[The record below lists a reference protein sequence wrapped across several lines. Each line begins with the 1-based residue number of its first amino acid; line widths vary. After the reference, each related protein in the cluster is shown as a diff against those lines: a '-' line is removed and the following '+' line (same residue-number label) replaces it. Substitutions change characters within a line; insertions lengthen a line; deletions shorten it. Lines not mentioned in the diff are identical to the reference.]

1 MDEILKGFDSLA
13 TMIAARVTEDLKRE
27 FSQLLSGTERSQNG
41 AQEKKYVRGN
51 KALAEYL
58 GVSPLTVCE
67 WKGKGILNDAIKAE
81 YGRVI
86 IYDVEKV
93 LASLKHKTLKAGRP
107 RIKNA

>member
-27 FSQLLSGTERSQNG
+27 FSQLLSRTERSQNG
-41 AQEKKYVRGN
+41 VQEKKFVRGN

-67 WKGKGILNDAIKAE
+67 WKGKGLLDDAIKAE

-93 LASLKHKTLKAGRP
+93 MNCLKHGKLKPGRK
-107 RIKNA
+107 RKAV